1 MTSRYDA
8 GVSEEGLHRDDQPSR
23 RPDVEDRSL
32 GDLVSELTSDLST
45 LMRQELELAKAEMR
59 REGKKAGA
67 AAGMLGGA
75 GVAGH
80 LVLLFASLAVMWAL
94 GEVMHLGWAAL
105 IVTVVWVVVAAVLFT
120 TGRKRMREVNP
131 KPEQTTATLKEDL
144 EWAKHPRS

>member
-1 MTSRYDA
+1 MTSHYDT
-8 GVSEEGLHRDDQPSR
+8 GVSEEGLRREDPR
-23 RPDVEDRSL
+23 TGRPDVEDRSL
-32 GDLVSELTSDLST
+32 GDLVSELTTDLST

-80 LVLLFASLAVMWAL
+80 LFLLFASLAVMWAL
-94 GEVMHLGWAAL
+94 GEAMHLGWAAL
-105 IVTVVWVVVAAVLFT
+105 IVTVVWAVAAAVLFA
-120 TGRKRMREVNP
+120 TGRNKMREVNP
-131 KPEQTTATLKEDL
+131 RPEQTTATLKEDV